1 MEFLRLLLGRHF
13 AGKPVVGSRDVGC
26 FSGQQT
32 FLLSVEFFEE
42 TREEYS
48 WAYRPVECLVLR

>member
-1 MEFLRLLLGRHF
+1 MEFLRLLPRRHF

-26 FSGQQT
+26 FSGQHT

-42 TREEYS
+42 T
-48 WAYRPVECLVLR
+48 